1 MAASYSHGV
10 LEKDLMEEREG
21 ESFLKFQEV
30 VEKRV
35 KKWVKVVSHGSMTWL
50 YDVSYLYLL
59 D

>member
-35 KKWVKVVSHGSMTWL
+35 KKWVKVVSCGLMTWL
-50 YDVSYLYLL
+50 YDVSYLYPL